1 MQGRTKPPEDADAS
15 GLRFAIVAAEFNRDV
30 TERLVEGALAWLKD
44 HGAAV
49 ADVHWVPGSF
59 EIPLACGAL
68 AESGRYDALVAV
80 GSVVRGET
88 AHFEYVAGGATHGLM
103 QVMLDSGVPV
113 GFGIL
118 TTEDETQALARA
130 GGEHGNKGA
139 EAAATATRMARF
151 LRDVAE

>member
-1 MQGRTKPPEDADAS
+1 MQGSTKPPEDTDAS
-15 GLRFAIVAAEFNRDV
+15 GLRFAIVAAEFNRHI

-44 HGAAV
+44 HGAAA

-68 AESGRYDALVAV
+68 AESGRYDAVVAAGCV
-80 GSVVRGET
+80 IRGET
-88 AHFEYVAGGATHGLM
+88 AHFEYVAGGAAQGLM

-118 TTEDETQALARA
+118 TTEDEAQALARS

-139 EAAATATRMARF
+139 EAASSAARMARI
-151 LRDVAE
+151 LKGLLE